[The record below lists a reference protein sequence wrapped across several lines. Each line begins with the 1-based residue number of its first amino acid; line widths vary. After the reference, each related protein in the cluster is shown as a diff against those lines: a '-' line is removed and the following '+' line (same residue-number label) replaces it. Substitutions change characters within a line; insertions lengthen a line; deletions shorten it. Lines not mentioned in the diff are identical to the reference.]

1 METSWT
7 QELIAWLNAHP
18 GWGFS
23 IVFLVAF
30 FESLVLI
37 GILLP
42 GIVILFGVG
51 TLIGLGMLELI
62 PIWVAASAGAFLGD
76 SLSYFL
82 GHRFRGHLLDI
93 WPFSRYPALMER
105 GTRFF
110 HAHGTKSVVAGR
122 FIGPLRPIIPS
133 VAGMMGMKPSR
144 FLAVDI
150 PACITWAPSF
160 LIPGMLFGAS
170 LEVASEYTG
179 RLTAMLVILLAILWL
194 TWWVM
199 RSLYEPLATR
209 SARWMRHTI
218 RWSRRHPVLGRVAG
232 PVLDPSR
239 GEVLSV
245 TMMGILL
252 VMVFWGLVML
262 LFLSPFSAQPKA
274 VDQAVQ
280 ELALS
285 LRNHLADPLMV
296 AISQLSRWPVSIF
309 SAFALLLWLLGA
321 GRRNAALHWL
331 IAIGGGG
338 LLHLLLSWSLRATPQ
353 VLEMAGQTLHGPS
366 AAMSLSTVVLTFFA
380 VMEAGELRRKHRQW
394 PYLAAALILILLGL
408 SRLYLGMEWL
418 SGALMGIVMGLAW
431 TAIVGIAYRQR
442 AVRRFSSATASLI
455 FYGSFLALFSWQV
468 QEHLNDDLAALEAP
482 TVLQEIGRD
491 SWWES
496 GWKNMPKERTHLS
509 SVASRNFNAQI
520 AVEPAQISALLERA
534 GWESAPKTDWRWI
547 IQALNP
553 EPDQASLPLLG
564 RAYQGRSEELLLRRN
579 LEPDGR
585 LLTIRL
591 WDSGV
596 RLAPGGQVLYLG
608 QLSEEE
614 LVQRFGLFSFWRS
627 TAVDRKQFGPIREP
641 LESLE
646 QKLVADKLLLIRPF
660 QAD

>member
-1 METSWT
+1 METGWT
-7 QELIAWLNAHP
+7 QDLLSWLNAHP
-18 GWGFS
+18 GWGFG

-51 TLIGLGMLELI
+51 TLIGLGLFEMI
-62 PIWVAASAGAFLGD
+62 PIWVAASTGAFFGD
-76 SLSYFL
+76 SLSYAL
-82 GHRFRGHLLDI
+82 GHRFRAHLLDV

-110 HAHGTKSVVAGR
+110 HAHGAKSVVAGR

-160 LIPGMLFGAS
+160 LLPGMLFGAS

-179 RLTAMLVILLAILWL
+179 RLTVMLVILVAILWM
-194 TWWVM
+194 TWWII
-199 RSLYEPLATR
+199 RSVYEPLATR
-209 SARWMRHTI
+209 SARWLRHAI
-218 RWSRRHPVLGRVAG
+218 RWSRRHKVLGRVAG

-252 VMVFWGLVML
+252 VVVFWALMML

-280 ELALS
+280 DIALS
-285 LRNHLADPLMV
+285 LRNHLADPVMV

-309 SAFALLLWLLGA
+309 SALALLLWLLGA

-338 LLHLLLSWSLRATPQ
+338 GLHLLLSWSLRTTPQ
-353 VLEMAGQTLHGPS
+353 VLDIVGQAPHSPS

-380 VMEAGELRRKHRQW
+380 VMEAGELQRKHRQW
-394 PYLAAALILILLGL
+394 PYLSAALILTLLML

-418 SGALMGIVMGLAW
+418 SGALMGVAMGLAW

-442 AVRRFSSATASLI
+442 AVRRFSSAAASLI

-468 QEHLNDDLAALEAP
+468 TEHLSDDLTALEAP
-482 TVLQEIGRD
+482 TVIQQVDRN

-496 GWKNMPKERTHLS
+496 TWKDMPMERTRLS
-509 SVASRNFNAQI
+509 SVASRKFNAQI
-520 AVEPAQISALLERA
+520 AADPAQISTLLEQA
-534 GWESAPKTDWRWI
+534 GWESVPKTDWRWI

-553 EPDQASLPLLG
+553 NPDQASLPLLG

-579 LEPDGR
+579 LELDGR

-596 RLAPGGQVLYLG
+596 RLMPGEQVLYLG

-614 LVQRFGLFSFWRS
+614 LVQSLGLFSFWRS
-627 TAVDRKQFGPIREP
+627 TAVERNQFRPIRDP
-641 LESLE
+641 LKSLE
-646 QKLVADKLLLIRPF
+646 QKLVAEKLLLIRSF

>member
-76 SLSYFL
+76 SLSYLL

-93 WPFSRYPALMER
+93 WPFSRYPTLMER

-110 HAHGTKSVVAGR
+110 HAHGAKSVVAGR

-179 RLTAMLVILLAILWL
+179 RLTVLLVILLAILWL

-520 AVEPAQISALLERA
+520 AAEPAQISALLERA